1 MKRILLIALIIGCGC
16 ALQFPCS
23 AQSQSTDDDLK
34 ALKAQIDAL
43 SEKVRILERERD
55 LDQDAAAVKA
65 KDTPKIIVGANGLSV
80 GSADSNFVFQLHG
93 VVQVDN
99 RTFFQDHG
107 IQGNDT
113 FLLRR
118 ARPIFSGTVYRDFD
132 FYFVPDF
139 GGTSVQIF
147 DAWVNYRYAPWLQL
161 RAGKMKTP
169 VGLEELQSDYYT
181 WFNERPFPNSIM
193 PNRDIGFELWGDVMG
208 GKLSYAA
215 GVFNGIGDA
224 RNTANFD
231 FEDHREFAGRVFV
244 MPFKG
249 TSVKPMQNFGF
260 GLGGSWGNT
269 FSNATGLPATTGG
282 TLGGF
287 VTDGQQQFFAYNPTT
302 GTVVANGDHW
312 RLSPQGSYYWGPL
325 GVFGEYVVENQGV
338 TKGAASANLQNTA
351 WQVAAGWVLTGEDE
365 TYTGVTPNNPF
376 DLRNGHW
383 GAFQLVARY
392 SELNV
397 DNKAFPVFSNPLT
410 SATAAQ
416 SWSVGMNW
424 YLNKDIRVNGSFSR
438 TTFIGGGG
446 AGTTAPAIVTRQP
459 EEVLFTRLQLA
470 F

>member
-1 MKRILLIALIIGCGC
+1 MKRILTIAVVACGC
-16 ALQFPCS
+16 ALQFPCF
-23 AQSQSTDDDLK
+23 AQTADDQIK
-34 ALKAQIDAL
+34 ALKEQVDELAQ
-43 SEKVRILERERD
+43 KVRILERERD

-132 FYFVPDF
+132 FYLMPDF

-147 DAWVNYRYAPWLQL
+147 DAWVNYKYAPWLQL
-161 RAGKMKTP
+161 RSGKMKTP
-169 VGLEELQSDYYT
+169 VGLEELQSDNYT

-193 PNRDIGFELWGDVMG
+193 PNRDIGFQLWGDVMG

-249 TSVKPMQNFGF
+249 TSVKPLQNFGF

-325 GVFGEYVVENQGV
+325 GVFGEYVIENQGV

-351 WQVAAGWVLTGEDE
+351 WQVAAGWVLTGEDA
-365 TYTGVTPNNPF
+365 TYAGVTPKNPF

-392 SELNV
+392 SELDV